1 MGFWNWFTGGSK
13 AKNTNRK
20 HSAPLDPRISQA
32 FGKVKRDIK
41 KLRQDVSQADS
52 QLAEHNNLLA
62 EHSQLITVHTTRLNG
77 LEELVNTDL
86 LMSVPSA
93 ESEPISRQNTPTSR
107 PKQPTNRLVATS
119 RSTNRVTNQT
129 AESLDIQDFST
140 QEKRIL
146 EVFLNHRDMALSYG
160 DIAKSL
166 QKSPNTVKN
175 QMRQMNT
182 KSSLFDKTTDS
193 QSKNRFKLRPNL
205 KITTDLDSV

>member
-1 MGFWNWFTGGSK
+1 MGFWNWFTGESK
-13 AKNTNRK
+13 AKNNKRK
-20 HSAPLDPRISQA
+20 CSEPLDPRISQA
-32 FGKVKRDIK
+32 FGRVKKDIK
-41 KLRQDVSQADS
+41 KLRQDVTQADS

-62 EHSQLITVHTTRLNG
+62 EHSRLITVHTTRLNG
-77 LEELVNTDL
+77 LEELVNTTQPIQAPL
-86 LMSVPSA
+86 A
-93 ESEPISRQNTPTSR
+93 EIEPTSR
-107 PKQPTNRLVATS
+107 PKQPTNRLVATN
-119 RSTNRVTNQT
+119 RSTNRMTNQA

-175 QMRQMNT
+175 QIRQMNT